1 MNLPKFVKLDED
13 AQLPKRATKA
23 SAGYDLFSFS
33 ETFYINI
40 PAGEIAV
47 IPTGIGW
54 DMSAASNVCGFIK
67 PRSSLAVRC
76 GLDTLA
82 GVIDADYTGEIKVVL
97 INHGQEDVRI
107 YKGDKIAQLVILP
120 YAVLME
126 EAEVTEIRNGGF
138 GSTDKLDEA
147 S

>member
-1 MNLPKFVKLDED
+1 VNLPKFVKLKKS

-23 SAGYDLFSFS
+23 SAGYDLFSSQTFS
-33 ETFYINI
+33 TCI
-40 PAGEIAV
+40 PAGKMAV
-47 IPTGIGW
+47 ISTGIGW

-67 PRSSLAVRC
+67 PRSSLAVQY

-82 GVIDADYTGEIKVVL
+82 GVIDADYTDEIKVVL
-97 INHGQEDVRI
+97 INHGEKDICISR
-107 YKGDKIAQLVILP
+107 GDKIAQLVILP

-126 EAEVTEIRNGGF
+126 EDKVTEIRNGGF
-138 GSTDKLDEA
+138 GSTDELDKA

>member
-23 SAGYDLFSFS
+23 SAGYDLFSLEDLDIDS
-33 ETFYINI
+33 
-40 PAGEIAV
+40 AGARV
-47 IPTGIGW
+47 ISTGISW
-54 DMSAASNVCGFIK
+54 DMSEASNVCGFIK
-67 PRSSLAVRC
+67 PRSSLAVNH

-82 GVIDADYTGEIKVVL
+82 GVIDADYTDEIKVVL
-97 INHGQEDVRI
+97 INHGWENVHI
-107 YKGDKIAQLVILP
+107 SKGDKIAQLVILP